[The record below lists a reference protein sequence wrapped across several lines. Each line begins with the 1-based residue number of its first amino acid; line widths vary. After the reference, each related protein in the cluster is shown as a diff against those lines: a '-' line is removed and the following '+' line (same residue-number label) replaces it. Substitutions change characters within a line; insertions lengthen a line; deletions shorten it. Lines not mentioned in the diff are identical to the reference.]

1 MRVEIIAAG
10 AELTSGQRVDTNSA
24 WLATALAELGLPC
37 AFHTTVSDDMADNVA
52 AIATACQR
60 ADIILMTGGLGPTQ
74 DDITR
79 NAVAAVAGAG
89 LFVDE
94 TSLQVICTMFA
105 RRRNLDTSADKVVDQ
120 LREHYPD
127 LYHRNRIQ
135 ATFPTGSEVLPNR
148 VGTAPGIWM
157 KLGRA
162 TIACLPGVPSEMKIM
177 YREQVLPRLSAMGLA
192 QQVTRIF
199 KINMF
204 GQGESEIE
212 ARALDLTARGRI
224 PEVGI
229 TAHEATI
236 SFRVFASG
244 SSPEAAEMI
253 AKPTI
258 DIIYER
264 FADLIIGTGEEDVEH
279 ALFKALLERKATVTT
294 AESCTG
300 GQIARK
306 ITSQPGSSEIYLGGV
321 VSYANSAKISMLGVP
336 EDLLNKH
343 GAVSAEV
350 AAAMAEGARR
360 EFGTTYGIS
369 TTGIAGP
376 GGGSTEKPVGLVWL
390 GLATP
395 EGVFTKRLLLGEEQ
409 PRAVIQ
415 ERATKHALN
424 FLRVYL
430 NESRV

>member
-37 AFHTTVSDDMADNVA
+37 AFHTTISDDMADNVA
-52 AIATACQR
+52 AIAAACQR
-60 ADIILMTGGLGPTQ
+60 ADLIMMTGGLGPTQ

-89 LFVDE
+89 LYVDE

-105 RRRNLDTSADKVVDQ
+105 RRRNLDTSPDKVVDQ

-135 ATFPTGSEVLPNR
+135 ATFPTGSEVLSNR

-162 TIACLPGVPSEMKIM
+162 TIACMPGVPSEMKIM
-177 YREQVLPRLSAMGLA
+177 YREQVVPRLAAIGLA

-244 SSPEAAEMI
+244 PCPESAEMI

-258 DIIYER
+258 DMIYER
-264 FADLIIGTGEEDVEH
+264 FADLIIGTGDEDVEH
-279 ALFKALLERKATVTT
+279 ALFKALLERQATLAT

-300 GQIARK
+300 GQLARK
-306 ITSQPGSSEIYLGGV
+306 ITSLAGSSEIYQGGV

-336 EDLLNKH
+336 EESLDRY

-350 AAAMAEGARR
+350 AAAMAERARR
-360 EFGTTYGIS
+360 EFGATFGIS

-376 GGGSTEKPVGLVWL
+376 GGGSAEKPVGLVWL

-395 EGVFTKRLLLGEEQ
+395 SGVFTKRLLLGEEQ

-424 FLRVYL
+424 FLRVHL
-430 NESRV
+430 KETVI

>member
-37 AFHTTVSDDMADNVA
+37 AFHTTISDDMADNVA
-52 AIATACQR
+52 AIAAACQR
-60 ADIILMTGGLGPTQ
+60 ADLIMMTGGLGPTQ

-89 LFVDE
+89 LYVDE

-105 RRRNLDTSADKVVDQ
+105 RRRNLDTSPDKVVDQ

-135 ATFPTGSEVLPNR
+135 ATFPTGSEVLSNR

-162 TIACLPGVPSEMKIM
+162 TIACMPGVPSEMKIM
-177 YREQVLPRLSAMGLA
+177 YREQVVPRLAAIGLA

-244 SSPEAAEMI
+244 PCPESAEMI

-258 DIIYER
+258 DMIYER
-264 FADLIIGTGEEDVEH
+264 FADLIIGTGDEDVEH
-279 ALFKALLERKATVTT
+279 ALFKALLERQATLAT

-300 GQIARK
+300 GQLARK
-306 ITSQPGSSEIYLGGV
+306 ITSLAGSSEIYQGGV

-336 EDLLNKH
+336 EESLDRY

-360 EFGTTYGIS
+360 EFGATFGIS

-376 GGGSTEKPVGLVWL
+376 GGGSAEKPVGLVWL

-395 EGVFTKRLLLGEEQ
+395 SGVFTKRLLLGEEQ

-424 FLRVYL
+424 FLRVHL
-430 NESRV
+430 KETVI

>member
-24 WLATALAELGLPC
+24 WLATALAELGLHC

-52 AIATACQR
+52 AIAAACQR
-60 ADIILMTGGLGPTQ
+60 ADIIIMTGGLGPTQ

-89 LFVDE
+89 LYIDE
-94 TSLQVICTMFA
+94 PSLQVICTMFA
-105 RRRNLDTSADKVVDQ
+105 RRRNLDTSPDRVVDQ
-120 LREHYPD
+120 LKEHYPD
-127 LYHRNRIQ
+127 LYQRNRIQ
-135 ATFPTGSEVLPNR
+135 ATFPTGADVLANR

-157 KLGRA
+157 RLGRA
-162 TIACLPGVPSEMKIM
+162 NIACLPGVPSEMKIM
-177 YREQVLPRLSAMGLA
+177 YREQVVPRLAAMGLA
-192 QQVTRIF
+192 QQVTKIF

-244 SSPEAAEMI
+244 PTAESAAMI
-253 AKPTI
+253 AKPTLDLI
-258 DIIYER
+258 HER
-264 FADLIIGTGEEDVEH
+264 FADLIIGTNDEDVEH
-279 ALFKALLERKATVTT
+279 ALFQALLSKKATLAT

-300 GQIARK
+300 GQVARK
-306 ITSQPGSSEIYLGGV
+306 MTSQAGVSEVFLGGV
-321 VSYANSAKISMLGVP
+321 VSYANSAKTAMLGVP
-336 EDLLNKH
+336 DALLQQH

-350 AAAMAEGARR
+350 AAAMAEGVRTKLGAD
-360 EFGTTYGIS
+360 YGIS
-369 TTGIAGP
+369 TTGVAGP
-376 GGGSTEKPVGLVWL
+376 GGGSAEKPVGLVWL

-395 EGVFTKRLLLGEEQ
+395 EGIFTKRLLLGEEQ

-430 NESRV
+430 RDQKA